1 MSAVILGVYADEKAA
16 EAVRSRLFKDGFPT
30 DRINVIAV
38 TNPGH
43 AALVPAGSA
52 HEQFL
57 LYFRTLFDHDDERL
71 LAEKFADNIEHGAA
85 TVVVHPRG
93 AIETVRAS
101 EILRSEG
108 PVEVAH
114 HDLAKQAFEHAAS
127 RHKSPWISYLWPQ
140 STSEERCIYCRLFER
155 HH

>member
-1 MSAVILGVYADEKAA
+1 MSAVILAVFANDRAA
-16 EAVRSRLFKDGFPT
+16 ESVRMRLFEDGFPT
-30 DRINVIAV
+30 DRIDVVAV

-43 AALVPAGSA
+43 AGLVPAVSA
-52 HEQFL
+52 HEKFL
-57 LYFRTLFDHDDERL
+57 LHFRSLFDHDDERP
-71 LAEKFADNIEHGAA
+71 LAERFADRIEHGAA

-93 AIETVRAS
+93 AIETARAS

-114 HDLAKQAFEHAAS
+114 HDLSNQAFEHAAS
-127 RHKSPWISYLWPQ
+127 RHERPWISYLWPQ
-140 STSEERCIYCRLFER
+140 STSAEHCIYCRLFES